1 VIGPFSWLGRRW
13 LTRNLGCDH
22 AISRSKRPARGIA
35 ENLHANIGRTIFAG
49 VLTAILAS
57 GTVTTVHADGGTGG
71 TSNDLTTG
79 GAGGAGADGTAG
91 SPGNTSGSQGGGG
104 GGGGAGGGTGGS
116 GGAGVGTGGAGG
128 TGGTIGVPNG
138 GTGGNGSTGGGGGG
152 GGGGY
157 NGNGSGSATIT
168 NGSPL
173 AGGAGGNGGSG
184 ANGGGGGGGGAGG
197 YGAIVTGGGASSNTS
212 TISGGLGGNGGGIL
226 SGTGSGGNGGDG
238 GIGLQFTGLN
248 AIFTNSGSVTGGSG
262 GTGGI
267 GGSNGSPGI
276 GGGGIIGSSLNVINS
291 GTISGGLGG
300 DGLTRAN
307 AITFSGGNNILELQS
322 GSGFVGNVVGS
333 SGDTLKLGGT
343 TNASFDVSQIGPA
356 AFFRG
361 FSLFEKT
368 GSSTWTLTGTTA
380 AATPWAINQGTLSI
394 SSDSNLGASGPI
406 SFDGGTLQFG
416 VDGITS
422 SRTITLKAGGGI
434 FDTQAFT
441 ATLDG
446 QLTGLGG
453 VRVTGNGGTLILTN
467 TSNDYT
473 GTTTVDANNTLI
485 AKDSSLSGATGA
497 LTNYGTTIF
506 KQTANSASVFG
517 GDISNAGSLI
527 FTQATGTTGTYGGA
541 ISDGTSAGTV
551 EIGGTGG
558 GGTFNFTGL
567 NTYTG
572 TTTVDADNT
581 LISNDNSLSG
591 ATGTLTNN
599 GTTIFKQ
606 TAISASVFGGGIS
619 NAGSLIFT
627 QATGTTGTYGGAI
640 SDGTSAGT
648 VEIGGTGGGGTFNF
662 TGLNTYTGT
671 TTVDADNTL
680 ISIDNS
686 LSGATGT
693 LTNNGTA
700 IFKQTANSASVFGG
714 DISNAGSLIFTQATG
729 TTGTYGGM
737 ISDGTSA
744 GTVEIGGTGGG
755 GTVVFT
761 GTNTYTGLTTV
772 DSGNTLIVNGSMTG
786 AVSVDGTLMG
796 QGSVGTTTIQS
807 GGTLQPGTVGA
818 PLTING
824 NLTQAAGST
833 FAVQVNPTNSDQVIV
848 NGTADISPSGTN
860 LSLTVAPGSYTP
872 GQSYTLLTAT
882 GGLTGTFGSTVQSG
896 GSSNVIFVEKY
907 LPNELDLVV
916 LPTTVGSGDI
926 YANMATIGVQT
937 STVELQLI
945 SNRLAG
951 LAGPFSNS
959 GFASAGRPA
968 GAVQLASSTAN
979 GSVRVLPCQSLPQNA
994 STWTTWAQGYGLA
1007 GNLSG
1012 GFNYGLG
1019 GTVFGADHWLDEC
1032 NMVGLLGG
1040 YAGTS
1045 LGQSATN
1052 AHSQINGYQVGLYE
1066 LHRQELFYLSN
1077 IDAFSN
1083 STYNVSREAI
1093 PGVTATGNSHGN
1105 QWSHYTEAGVTL
1117 GEGSIR
1123 MQPFAGLQYIY
1134 LDQGGFTESGAG
1146 NLNMT
1151 TNSQI
1156 VNSTRGNLGLRLSHD
1171 LCVGGIRVVP
1181 MLGARYQREWGDGT
1195 QLLSSSFQGAPTLI
1209 YSTTGGKTGRD
1220 FGMFTI
1226 GGTAFLTNHCSLYG
1240 SVDSQVASYYTAV
1253 IGSGGFQLAW

>member
-1 VIGPFSWLGRRW
+1 M
-13 LTRNLGCDH
+13 
-22 AISRSKRPARGIA
+22 
-35 ENLHANIGRTIFAG
+35 
-49 VLTAILAS
+49 
-57 GTVTTVHADGGTGG
+57 TTTLADGGNGG
-71 TSNDLTTG
+71 TSNDLSTG
-79 GAGGAGADGTAG
+79 GAGGAGANGTAG
-91 SPGNTSGSQGGGG
+91 SPGNSSGSQGGGG
-104 GGGGAGGGTGGS
+104 GGGGAGGGTGGV
-116 GGAGVGTGGAGG
+116 GGTGAGAGGAGG
-128 TGGTIGVPNG
+128 TGGTVGVPNG
-138 GTGGNGSTGGGGGG
+138 GTGGDGSLGGGGGG

-173 AGGAGGNGGSG
+173 TGGNGGTGGNG

-197 YGAIVTGGGASSNTS
+197 YGAIITGSGASSNSSSIT
-212 TISGGLGGNGGGIL
+212 GGNGGTGGGIL

-238 GIGLQFTGLN
+238 GVGLQFTGLN
-248 AIFTNSGSVTGGSG
+248 SIFTNSGTVTGGDG

-267 GGSNGSPGI
+267 GGSNGTPGI
-276 GGGGIIGSSLNVINS
+276 GGVGIIGSSLNVINS
-291 GTISGGLGG
+291 GTIGGGLSG

-307 AITFSGGNNILELQS
+307 AITFSGGNNTLELQS
-322 GSGFVGNVVGS
+322 GYSFVGNVVGS

-343 TNASFDVSQIGPA
+343 TNDSFDVSQIGPA
-356 AFFRG
+356 ALFQG

-380 AATPWAINQGTLSI
+380 VATPWAINQGTLSI
-394 SSDSNLGASGPI
+394 SADSNLGASGPI

-422 SRTITLKAGGGI
+422 SRTITLNAGGGT
-434 FDTQAFT
+434 FDTQSFT
-441 ATLDG
+441 ATLNG

-453 VRVTGNGGTLILTN
+453 VGVTGNGGTLILTN
-467 TSNDYT
+467 SSNDYT
-473 GTTTVDANNTLI
+473 GTTTVDATNTLI
-485 AKDSSLSGATGA
+485 ATDNSLSGVTGA
-497 LTNYGTTIF
+497 LTNNGTTIF
-506 KQTANSASVFG
+506 QQSVNSSGVFG

-541 ISDGTSAGTV
+541 ISDGASAGTV

-558 GGTFNFTGL
+558 GGTFNFTGV

-572 TTTVDADNT
+572 ATTVDATNT
-581 LISNDNSLSG
+581 LIATDNSLSG
-591 ATGTLTNN
+591 VTGALTNN
-599 GTTIFKQ
+599 GTTIFQQ
-606 TAISASVFGGGIS
+606 TVNSSGVFGGDIS

-640 SDGTSAGT
+640 SDGASAGT
-648 VEIGGTGGGGTFNF
+648 VEIGGIGGGGTFNF
-662 TGLNTYTGT
+662 TG
-671 TTVDADNTL
+671 
-680 ISIDNS
+680 
-686 LSGATGT
+686 
-693 LTNNGTA
+693 
-700 IFKQTANSASVFGG
+700 
-714 DISNAGSLIFTQATG
+714 
-729 TTGTYGGM
+729 
-737 ISDGTSA
+737 
-744 GTVEIGGTGGG
+744 
-755 GTVVFT
+755 
-761 GTNTYTGLTTV
+761 TNTYSGLTTV
-772 DSGNTLIVNGSMTG
+772 DNGNTLIVNGSVTG

-807 GGTLQPGTVGA
+807 GGTLQPGTAGA

-833 FAVQVNPTNSDQVIV
+833 FAVGVNPAANEKVIV
-848 NGTADISPSGTN
+848 NGSADISSSGTS
-860 LSLTVAPGSYTP
+860 LHLTVAPGSYTP

-882 GGLTGTFGSTVQSG
+882 GGLTGTFASTVQSG
-896 GSSNVIFVEKY
+896 GVSNLMFVEKY

-916 LPTTVGSGDI
+916 LPTSVGSGDI
-926 YANMATIGVQT
+926 YANMASIGVQT
-937 STVELQLI
+937 TTAELQLI

-951 LAGPFSNS
+951 LAGPYSPNS
-959 GFASAGRPA
+959 GVTSAGQSV
-968 GAVQLASSTAN
+968 GAVQLASSSAN
-979 GSVRVLPCQSLPQNA
+979 GPVRVLPCQSYPQNA

-1019 GTVFGADHWLDEC
+1019 GTVFGADRWLDEN

-1045 LGQSATN
+1045 LGQSQTN
-1052 AHSQINGYQVGLYE
+1052 AHSQINGYQIGLYE

-1083 STYNVSREAI
+1083 STYKVSREAA
-1093 PGVTATGNSHGN
+1093 PGQTATGNSYGN

-1117 GEGSIR
+1117 GDGAIR
-1123 MQPFAGLQYIY
+1123 IQPFAGLQYIY
-1134 LDQGGFTESGAG
+1134 LDQRGFTESGAG

-1171 LCVGGIRVVP
+1171 LYWGGIRVVP
-1181 MLGARYQREWGDGT
+1181 TVGARYQREWGNGT

-1220 FGMFTI
+1220 FGLFSL
-1226 GGTAFLTNHCSLYG
+1226 GGTAFLTNHCSLFG
-1240 SVDSQVASYYTAV
+1240 SVDTQVASYYTAV
-1253 IGSGGFQLAW
+1253 MGSGGFQLVW

>member
-1 VIGPFSWLGRRW
+1 MIGPFSWLGRRW
-13 LTRNLGCDH
+13 QPRNPGCDH
-22 AISRSKRPARGIA
+22 PISGARRPARGIVQD
-35 ENLHANIGRTIFAG
+35 LRVRIGQTIFAG
-49 VLTAILAS
+49 VLTAILGS
-57 GTVTTVHADGGTGG
+57 GSVTSLLADGGTGG
-71 TSNDLTTG
+71 TSNDAAPG
-79 GAGGAGADGTAG
+79 GAGGTGFNGTAG
-91 SPGNTSGSQGGGG
+91 SPGTVTVVQGGGG
-104 GGGGAGGGTGGS
+104 GGGGAGGGTGGV
-116 GGAGVGTGGAGG
+116 GGAGPGSVGAGG

-138 GTGGNGSTGGGGGG
+138 GAGGNALIGSGGGG

-157 NGNGSGSATIT
+157 NGNGSGAATIT
-168 NGSPL
+168 NGAPL
-173 AGGAGGNGGSG
+173 TGGTGGAGGKG

-212 TISGGLGGNGGGIL
+212 TIIGGNGGTGGGIL

-238 GIGLQFTGLN
+238 GIGLQFTSLN
-248 AIFTNSGSVTGGSG
+248 AIFTNSGTVTGGDG
-262 GTGGI
+262 GAAGI
-267 GGSNGSPGI
+267 GGANGSPGI
-276 GGGGIIGSSLNVINS
+276 GGVGIIGSSLNVINS
-291 GTISGGLGG
+291 GTIGGGLSG

-307 AITFSGGNNILELQS
+307 AITFSGGNNIVELQS
-322 GSGFVGNVVGS
+322 GYGFVGNVVGS

-356 AFFRG
+356 AVFQG

-368 GSSTWTLTGTTA
+368 GSSTWTLSGTTA

-394 SSDSNLGASGPI
+394 SNDSNLGASGPI
-406 SFDGGTLQFG
+406 SFDGGGTLQFG

-422 SRTITLKAGGGI
+422 NRTITLNAGGGI

-467 TSNDYT
+467 TGNDYA

-485 AKDSSLSGATGA
+485 ASDNSLSSVTGT
-497 LTNYGTTIF
+497 LTNNGTTIF
-506 KQTANSASVFG
+506 KQTADSAGVFGGDISNAGSLIFTQATGTTGTYGGVILDGTSAGTVQIGGTGGGGTFNFTDLNTYTGTTTVDAGNTLISNDNSLSGVTGALTNNGTTIFKQTADSAGVFG

-558 GGTFNFTGL
+558 GGT
-567 NTYTG
+567 
-572 TTTVDADNT
+572 
-581 LISNDNSLSG
+581 I
-591 ATGTLTNN
+591 
-599 GTTIFKQ
+599 
-606 TAISASVFGGGIS
+606 
-619 NAGSLIFT
+619 
-627 QATGTTGTYGGAI
+627 
-640 SDGTSAGT
+640 
-648 VEIGGTGGGGTFNF
+648 
-662 TGLNTYTGT
+662 
-671 TTVDADNTL
+671 
-680 ISIDNS
+680 
-686 LSGATGT
+686 
-693 LTNNGTA
+693 
-700 IFKQTANSASVFGG
+700 
-714 DISNAGSLIFTQATG
+714 
-729 TTGTYGGM
+729 
-737 ISDGTSA
+737 
-744 GTVEIGGTGGG
+744 
-755 GTVVFT
+755 VFT

-772 DSGNTLIVNGSMTG
+772 DSGNTLMVNGSMTG
-786 AVSVDGTLMG
+786 AVNVDGTLMG

-807 GGTLQPGTVGA
+807 GGTLHPGTVGA

-833 FAVQVNPTNSDQVIV
+833 FAVQVNPTTSDHVIV
-848 NGTADISPSGTN
+848 NGTADISSTGTTLN
-860 LSLTVAPGSYTP
+860 LTVAPGSYTP

-882 GGLTGTFGSTVQSG
+882 GGLTGTFGTTVQSG
-896 GSSNVIFVEKY
+896 GNSNVIFVEKY
-907 LPNELDLVV
+907 LSNELDLVV
-916 LPTTVGSGDI
+916 LPSAVGSGDI
-926 YANMATIGVQT
+926 YANMASIGVQT
-937 STVELQLI
+937 STAELQLI

-951 LAGPFSNS
+951 LAGPYSSNS
-959 GFASAGRPA
+959 GVASARPSA
-968 GAVQLASSTAN
+968 STVQLASSSAN

-1019 GTVFGADHWLDEC
+1019 GTVFGADRWLDEC
-1032 NMVGLLGG
+1032 NMVGVLGG

-1083 STYNVSREAI
+1083 STYDVSREAA
-1093 PGVTATGNSHGN
+1093 PGLTATGNSHGN

-1117 GEGSIR
+1117 GDGSMR
-1123 MQPFAGLQYIY
+1123 MQPFVGLQYIY

-1156 VNSTRGNLGLRLSHD
+1156 VNSTRGNLGLHLSQD
-1171 LCVGGIRVVP
+1171 VCVGGIRVVP
-1181 MLGARYQREWGDGT
+1181 MVGARYQREWGDGT

-1220 FGMFTI
+1220 FGLFTI

-1240 SVDSQVASYYTAV
+1240 SVDTQVASYYTA
-1253 IGSGGFQLAW
+1253 IMGSGGFQLAW